1 MRTRATQKFSLRQR
15 IRSLGYAWQGI
26 LFFFRKEHNAV
37 IHLIAT
43 LSVIFLAYIFEVSA
57 TEAIALTGVT
67 GFVWAAELFNT
78 AIEKTMDLITDKK
91 HSSVKFI
98 KDVAAA
104 AVLVAAMTALLTGA
118 FVFVPKIISLWQ
130 S

>member
-1 MRTRATQKFSLRQR
+1 MKTPATGKFSLRQQV
-15 IRSLGYAWQGI
+15 RSLGYAWEGI
-26 LFFFRKEHNAV
+26 VFFFSKEHNAV
-37 IHLIAT
+37 FHLIAT
-43 LSVIFLAYIFEVSA
+43 VSVIFLAFIFDISA
-57 TEAIALTGVT
+57 TEAIALTVVT
-67 GFVWAAELFNT
+67 GLVWAAELFNT